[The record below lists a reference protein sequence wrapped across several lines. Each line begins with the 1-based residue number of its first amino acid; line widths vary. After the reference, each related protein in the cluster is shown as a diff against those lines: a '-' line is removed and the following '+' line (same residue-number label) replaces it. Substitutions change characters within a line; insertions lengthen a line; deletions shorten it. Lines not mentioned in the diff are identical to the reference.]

1 MAVTVK
7 NYMTSINK
15 ASRTVHGAVIAV
27 AVTTLSACAVGPDFQ
42 RPDVPDVDRYG
53 VTPAPATIG
62 TQGVQSQRLQEGAEV
77 PADWWTAFQS
87 PALNEAVTQAL
98 AHNQTLAAA
107 RASVDQALALV
118 EARTGA
124 RYPQIDLDASVGRQK
139 LGSRFLGTFPKP
151 PPFTFYAFGPAVSY
165 TLDYTGG
172 VKRSIEQQ
180 RALADFQ
187 LHEGQA
193 AQISVAGNVVM
204 QALAVAAHQTEIDTM
219 EELLENDRRNVEMIQ
234 AAFDAGSVSKVD
246 VLIAQSQL
254 ANDET
259 LLPPV
264 RRQLN
269 AARNALAVLMGQP
282 PAQAQSGFELKNF
295 RLPQQLP
302 LTLPAELVRRRPD
315 ILAAESQLHAATA
328 AVGVATADLYPR
340 IMLTAGFSQESV
352 DTSTLFDAENSAWS
366 IIGGLTAPL
375 FDGGKLR
382 AEKRAALAA
391 LSVQAARYQ
400 QVVLE
405 SFAQVADALDAA
417 QQSSEQFAA
426 QSKALNVAEENLE
439 LTRESFNEGFAN
451 VLQVLD
457 SERLYQQARLG
468 YVRAE
473 AQRLADTAQLFV
485 ALGGAQPETR

>member
-1 MAVTVK
+1 MIAMA
-7 NYMTSINK
+7 
-15 ASRTVHGAVIAV
+15 A
-27 AVTTLSACAVGPDFQ
+27 TTLTACAMGPDFQ
-42 RPDVPDVDRYG
+42 RPDVPAVDRYG
-53 VTPAPATIG
+53 VTPAPTTIG
-62 TQGVQSQRLQEGAEV
+62 TEGVQSQQLQQGAEV
-77 PADWWTAFQS
+77 PTDWWTAFHS
-87 PALNEAVTQAL
+87 PALNEAVEQAL
-98 AHNQTLAAA
+98 AHNQTLLAA
-107 RASVDQALALV
+107 RASVEQAQALV

-124 RYPQIDLDASVGRQK
+124 RYPQIDLDASFGRQK

-172 VKRSIEQQ
+172 VKRSVEQQ
-180 RALADFQ
+180 RALADYQ
-187 LHEGQA
+187 VREGQA

-204 QALAVAAHQTEIDTM
+204 QALMVAARQTEIDTM
-219 EELLENDRRNVEMIQ
+219 EELLDNDRKNVDMIQ

-264 RRQLN
+264 KRELN

-282 PAQAQSGFELKNF
+282 PALSQAGFQLKNF
-295 RLPQQLP
+295 QLPQQLP
-302 LTLPAELVRRRPD
+302 LTLPSELVRRRPD

-328 AVGVATADLYPR
+328 AVGVATANLYPR
-340 IMLTAGFSQESV
+340 ITLTAGFSQESV
-352 DTSTLFDAENSAWS
+352 DTSTLFDAENSAWN

-382 AEKRAALAA
+382 AEKRAALSA

-417 QQSSEQFAA
+417 QQSSDQFAA
-426 QSKALNVAEENLE
+426 QTKALNVAQQNLE

-468 YVRAE
+468 YVRSQ

-485 ALGGAQPETR
+485 ALGGVQPETTGEQR

>member
-1 MAVTVK
+1 M
-7 NYMTSINK
+7 
-15 ASRTVHGAVIAV
+15 
-27 AVTTLSACAVGPDFQ
+27 GPDFQ
-42 RPDVPDVDRYG
+42 RPDVPAVDRYG
-53 VTPAPATIG
+53 VTPAPTTIG
-62 TQGVQSQRLQEGAEV
+62 TEGVQSQQLQQGAEV
-77 PADWWTAFQS
+77 PADWWTAFHS
-87 PALNEAVTQAL
+87 SALNEAVEQAL
-98 AHNQTLAAA
+98 AHNQTLLAA
-107 RASVDQALALV
+107 RASVQQAQALV

-124 RYPQIDLDASVGRQK
+124 RYPQIDLDASFGRQK

-172 VKRSIEQQ
+172 VKRSVEQQ
-180 RALADFQ
+180 RALADYQ
-187 LHEGQA
+187 VREGQA

-204 QALAVAAHQTEIDTM
+204 QALMVAARQTEIDTM
-219 EELLENDRRNVEMIQ
+219 EELLDNDRKNVDMIQ

-264 RRQLN
+264 KRELN

-282 PAQAQSGFELKNF
+282 PALSQAGFQLKNF
-295 RLPQQLP
+295 QLPQQLP
-302 LTLPAELVRRRPD
+302 LTLPSELVRRRPD

-328 AVGVATADLYPR
+328 AVGVATANLYPR
-340 IMLTAGFSQESV
+340 ITLTAGFSQESV
-352 DTSTLFDAENSAWS
+352 DTSTLFDAENSAWN

-382 AEKRAALAA
+382 AEKRAALSA

-417 QQSSEQFAA
+417 QQSSDQFAA
-426 QSKALNVAEENLE
+426 QTKALNVAQQNLE

-468 YVRAE
+468 YVRSQ

-485 ALGGAQPETR
+485 ALGGVQPETTGEQR

>member
-1 MAVTVK
+1 M
-7 NYMTSINK
+7 NYMSSFDG
-15 ASRTVHGAVIAV
+15 ASRGPRGAVIAV
-27 AVTTLSACAVGPDFQ
+27 LATALSACAMGPDFQ
-42 RPDVPDVDRYG
+42 RPDAPTVDRYG
-53 VTPAPATIG
+53 ALPAPAAIG
-62 TQGVQSQRLQEGAEV
+62 TDAVQRQELQPGAQV
-77 PADWWTAFQS
+77 PVDWWTAFQS
-87 PALNEAVTQAL
+87 PLLNETVDQAL
-98 AHNQTLAAA
+98 AHNQNLAAA
-107 RASVDQALALV
+107 RASVEQAEAMV

-172 VKRSIEQQ
+172 IKRSVEQQ
-180 RALADFQ
+180 RALADYQRF
-187 LHEGQA
+187 ESQA

-204 QALAVAAHQTEIDTM
+204 QALAVAARQTEIDTM
-219 EELLENDRRNVEMIQ
+219 EELLDNDRRNVDMIQ

-259 LLPPV
+259 QLPPV
-264 RRQLN
+264 KKQLS
-269 AARNALAVLMGQP
+269 AARNALAVLMGKP
-282 PAQAQSGFELKNF
+282 PATLAASKFQLSNF
-295 RLPQQLP
+295 QLPQQLP
-302 LTLPAELVRRRPD
+302 LTLPSDLVSRRPD

-328 AVGVATADLYPR
+328 AVGVATSSLYPR
-340 IMLTAGFSQESV
+340 ITLTAGFSQESV
-352 DTSTLFDAENSAWS
+352 DTSTLFDSANSAWS

-375 FDGGKLR
+375 FDGGRLR
-382 AEKRAALAA
+382 AEKRAALSA
-391 LSVQAARYQ
+391 LQVQAARYQ

-417 QQSSEQFAA
+417 QQSSEQLAA
-426 QSKALNVAEENLE
+426 QSRALNVAQQNLE

-468 YVRAE
+468 YVRAQ

-485 ALGGAQPETR
+485 ALGGVELK

>member
-1 MAVTVK
+1 
-7 NYMTSINK
+7 
-15 ASRTVHGAVIAV
+15 
-27 AVTTLSACAVGPDFQ
+27 
-42 RPDVPDVDRYG
+42 
-53 VTPAPATIG
+53 
-62 TQGVQSQRLQEGAEV
+62 
-77 PADWWTAFQS
+77 
-87 PALNEAVTQAL
+87 
-98 AHNQTLAAA
+98 
-107 RASVDQALALV
+107 
-118 EARTGA
+118 
-124 RYPQIDLDASVGRQK
+124 
-139 LGSRFLGTFPKP
+139 
-151 PPFTFYAFGPAVSY
+151 
-165 TLDYTGG
+165 
-172 VKRSIEQQ
+172 
-180 RALADFQ
+180 
-187 LHEGQA
+187 
-193 AQISVAGNVVM
+193 
-204 QALAVAAHQTEIDTM
+204 
-219 EELLENDRRNVEMIQ
+219 MIQ

-264 RRQLN
+264 KRELN

-282 PAQAQSGFELKNF
+282 PALSQAGFQLKNF
-295 RLPQQLP
+295 QLPQQLP
-302 LTLPAELVRRRPD
+302 LTLPSELVRRRPD

-328 AVGVATADLYPR
+328 AVGVATANLYPR
-340 IMLTAGFSQESV
+340 ITLTAGFSQESV
-352 DTSTLFDAENSAWS
+352 DTSTLFDAENSAWN

-382 AEKRAALAA
+382 AEKRAALSA

-417 QQSSEQFAA
+417 QQSSDQFAA
-426 QSKALNVAEENLE
+426 QTKALNVAQQNLE

-468 YVRAE
+468 YVRSQ

-485 ALGGAQPETR
+485 ALGGVQPETTGEQR